1 MKLDELFSAF
11 TPVHVMYAILGLIAT
26 AFVYYIYKLS
36 QDDSNDL
43 TLSDLIT
50 DNGKLSE
57 TKITRFGA
65 WLVSTWGFIYL
76 MVLNPQQF
84 PDWYFMAYMGAWV
97 ANALISKSYNIK
109 EINKN
114 NNYKN
119 DIEDD
124 RHA

>member
-1 MKLDELFSAF
+1 MKLDEVFSAF
-11 TPVHVMYAILGLIAT
+11 TPVHAMYAILGLIAV

-36 QDDSNDL
+36 LDDSNTL
-43 TLSDLIT
+43 ELSDLIT
-50 DNGKLSE
+50 DNGRLSE

-76 MVLNPQQF
+76 MVLNPEKF

-97 ANALISKSYNIK
+97 ANALINKSYNIK
-109 EINKN
+109 EINNKN
-114 NNYKN
+114 NFKN

-124 RHA
+124 KHA